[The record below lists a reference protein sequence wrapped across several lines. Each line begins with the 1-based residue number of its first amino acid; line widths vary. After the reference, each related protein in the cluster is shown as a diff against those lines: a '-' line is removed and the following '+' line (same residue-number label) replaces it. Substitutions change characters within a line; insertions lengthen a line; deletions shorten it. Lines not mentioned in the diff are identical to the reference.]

1 MKNRF
6 LCIVTLPATEE
17 ELHKKEYKTLK
28 EIGEELNL
36 TYQQVADLSVGRPSK
51 FINNKF
57 KYSPHIRIE
66 KISNQL

>member
-6 LCIVTLPATEE
+6 LCVVSINDN

-28 EIGEELNL
+28 DISDELNL
-36 TYQQVADLSVGRPSK
+36 TYQQVADLSVGRPNK
-51 FINNKF
+51 FMNNKF
-57 KYSPHIRIE
+57 KYSPIITIE

>member
-6 LCIVTLPATEE
+6 ICIVSINDN
-17 ELHKKEYKTLK
+17 ELHKQEYKTLK
-28 EIGEELNL
+28 DISNDLNL
-36 TYQQVADLSVGRPSK
+36 TYQQVADLSVGRPNK

-57 KYSPHIRIE
+57 KYSPKIRIE